1 MVCVIAFI
9 IVSFYLLIMV
19 SAIEKHIEQFGGL
32 NPCASLALFVSSLSL
47 LLFLVPSKLE
57 VERKINILIK
67 I

>member
-1 MVCVIAFI
+1 MVCVITFI
-9 IVSFYLLIMV
+9 VVSFYLLIMV

-32 NPCASLALFVSSLSL
+32 NPCASLALFVPSLSL
-47 LLFLVPSKLE
+47 LLSLVPSKLE